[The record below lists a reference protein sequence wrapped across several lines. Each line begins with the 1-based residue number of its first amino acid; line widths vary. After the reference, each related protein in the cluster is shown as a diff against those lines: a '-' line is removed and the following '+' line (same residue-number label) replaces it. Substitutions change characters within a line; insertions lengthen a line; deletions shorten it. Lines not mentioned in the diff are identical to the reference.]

1 MRGYSECVGP
11 CGLMDKASDF
21 ESEDCGF
28 ESRHGR
34 YFFFFSYVG
43 IVWYSGACVFWTR

>member
-1 MRGYSECVGP
+1 
-11 CGLMDKASDF
+11 MDKASDF

-34 YFFFFSYVG
+34 YFFFSYVG
-43 IVWYSGACVFWTR
+43 IVWYSGACGFWTR